1 MHGYRNDPAQR
12 QLHETPDYEPTVW
25 LTPSKKLHSVKTRPE
40 HVRSWGVG
48 GKGKLGGACCS
59 PCPSP
64 LSPLSPLCPYLLFLV
79 PVVPVSVHA
88 VPIVPVPV
96 VEIY

>member
-48 GKGKLGGACCS
+48 GKGEVGWCV
-59 PCPSP
+59 
-64 LSPLSPLCPYLLFLV
+64 LFPV
-79 PVVPVSVHA
+79 PFPVVPVVL
-88 VPIVPVPV
+88 VPFVPGTRCPRTRPRCPHFPVPV